1 MNKVILI
8 RFGELFLK
16 GKNRHIFE
24 KILLDNIDEKLRD
37 YSINLEKIGGR
48 YKISNYNEIQEME
61 IIEKL
66 RKVFGIHSISPAVEL
81 ESNIQEIKDYI
92 STIKLNAKSFR
103 VTVNRADKTFPYNS
117 TEFSSILGGVI
128 LDNNNISVDLYNPE
142 TTIFVE
148 VREQNKTYVYFD
160 TYSAERGLPVGT
172 SAKGMLLLSGG
183 IDSPVAGYMMAKR
196 GMKIDAVHFH
206 SYPYTSELA
215 KQKVVKLA
223 NILTDYV
230 GQFNLYVISFTKI
243 QEEINR
249 KCASEFMITI
259 MRRIMMRIAERLS
272 RMKGAKAIIT
282 GESLGQVASQTVES
296 ITVTNMVLKNMPVLR
311 PLIALDKEDITEI
324 SKKINTFSTSIL
336 PYEDCCTVFLPKHPL
351 IKPRIDKVE
360 KEESKL
366 DIESLIK
373 EALDNVE
380 IIRIT
385 GDTNQNQ

>member
-1 MNKVILI
+1 MNEVILI

-230 GQFNLYVISFTKI
+230 GEFNLYVISFTKI

-373 EALDNVE
+373 EALDNIE

>member
-230 GQFNLYVISFTKI
+230 GEFNLYVISFTKI

-373 EALDNVE
+373 EALDNIE

>member
-230 GQFNLYVISFTKI
+230 GEFNLYVISFTKI

>member
-48 YKISNYNEIQEME
+48 YKILNYNENQEME

-81 ESNIQEIKDYI
+81 ESNIQEIKDYV
-92 STIKLNAKSFR
+92 STIRLNAKSFR

-142 TTIFVE
+142 TTVFVE

-230 GQFNLYVISFTKI
+230 GEFNLYVISFTKI